1 MIKMIGIIAA
11 ALVAALLIFAATQP
25 DTFRV
30 ERTTTVHAPPET
42 IFPLINAFHKW
53 NAWSPFEQ
61 LDPAMVR
68 THSGAASGEGAV
80 YEWAGNRKAGSGRM
94 EITNSTPNKNVTV
107 RLDFT
112 KPFEAHNTA
121 EFTLEP
127 RGESTVV
134 TWAMHGTNQY
144 IGKLM
149 CVFVS
154 MDSMIGKDFETGLAN
169 LKAVAEGSAVGAT

>member
-1 MIKMIGIIAA
+1 MIGIIAG
-11 ALVAALLIFAATQP
+11 ALVAALLIYAATKP

-30 ERTTTVHAPPET
+30 ERTTTVHAPPEI
-42 IFPLINAFHKW
+42 IFPLINDFHQW

-80 YEWAGNRKAGSGRM
+80 YEWSGNRKAGSGRM
-94 EITNSTPNKNVTV
+94 EITNSIPNKNVSI
-107 RLDFT
+107 RLDFS
-112 KPFEAHNTA
+112 KPFEAHNRT

-134 TWAMHGTNQY
+134 TWAMHGNNQY

-149 CVFVS
+149 SVVIS
-154 MDSMIGKDFETGLAN
+154 MDSMIGKDFEAGLAN
-169 LKAVAEGSAVGAT
+169 LKTLAEGSAVGAT

>member
-1 MIKMIGIIAA
+1 MIKTIAIIAA
-11 ALVAALLIFAATQP
+11 VLIVGVLIFAATKP

-30 ERTTTVHAPPET
+30 VRTTTVDAPPET
-42 IFPLINAFHKW
+42 IYPLINDFHQW

-68 THSGAASGEGAV
+68 THSGAAFGEGAI
-80 YEWAGNRKAGSGRM
+80 YEWEGNRDAGSGRM
-94 EITNSTPNKNVTV
+94 EITDSTPDRSVTIQ
-107 RLDFT
+107 LDFT

-127 RGESTVV
+127 RGDSTIV
-134 TWAMHGTNQY
+134 TWAMHGPNLY

-149 CVFVS
+149 SVFVS
-154 MDSMIGKDFETGLAN
+154 MDRMIGTEFETGLAN
-169 LKAVAEGSAVGAT
+169 LKTIGEGNAVGAS